1 MISTSKP
8 RKGWLALLCCWACA
22 FADAAQAQSLGLK
35 FAATDPDAATS
46 SLNPTDVAGVVP
58 TANWNN
64 LTGNIGTGVTG
75 LSYDNGGS
83 AVASTATVDW
93 TSPNTWRSTTG
104 NNSFPAGPDRV
115 LTAGYLDSNDTAAGG
130 VSITVNNLDAALR
143 SPAYDVYVYFVSDSG
158 ANRGG
163 AYTINDG
170 TVPQIKYGSTLANPT
185 MHVEDPG
192 TDADLSI
199 DGTYLRFQGLTGS
212 SFTLTS
218 NTTLTTPNGF
228 RAPVNAIQI
237 VGGSTPA
244 LHPSLVVNTVT
255 GAVALKNNLTT
266 PLSIDYYEI
275 SSAAGRLSTTGWQ
288 SLDDQNKDAGLAA
301 DFDNSGAVN
310 GTDLGSWKAAYG
322 TTAGGDADGDG
333 DSDGADF
340 LLWQRQVGQSAGPGD
355 SWDEAGGISSNLLVE
370 LFLNGQTTIAPGAQ
384 VAIGNAFTPG
394 AAGDL
399 VFRFGR
405 KGDPALAQGAV
416 EYVTTGPATAV
427 PEPMSLAVA
436 MVFAAVGAVTRGR
449 RRQPCSGPHGQ
460 GS

>member
-1 MISTSKP
+1 MNCTSM
-8 RKGWLALLCCWACA
+8 RRRGWLALLCGLACGLT
-22 FADAAQAQSLGLK
+22 DAAQAQSLGLK

-58 TANWNN
+58 AANWNN
-64 LTGNIGTGVTG
+64 LAGNAGTGAAG
-75 LSYDNGGS
+75 LFYNNAG
-83 AVASTATVDW
+83 APVASTATVDW
-93 TSPNTWRSTTG
+93 SSPNTWRSTTG
-104 NNSFPAGPDRV
+104 NNMFPAGPDRV
-115 LTAGYLDSNDTAAGG
+115 LTAGYLDSTNAADGG
-130 VSITVNNLDAALR
+130 VTVTVNNIDAVLR

-170 TVPQIKYGSTLANPT
+170 TVPQVKYGSTLANPT

-244 LHPSLVVNTVT
+244 LHPTLVVNTVT
-255 GAVALKNNLTT
+255 GAVVIRNVLPT
-266 PLSIDYYEI
+266 PLAIDYYEI
-275 SSAAGRLSTTGWQ
+275 SSAAGRLTTTGWN
-288 SLDDQNKDAGLAA
+288 SLDEQNLDAGLAA
-301 DFDNSGAVN
+301 DFNNSGGAVN
-310 GTDLGSWKAAYG
+310 GADLAAWKSAYG
-322 TTAGGDADGDG
+322 VNANGDADGDG

-340 LLWQRQVGQSAGPGD
+340 LAWQRQVGQSPGAGD

-370 LFLNGQTTIAPGAQ
+370 FFLNGQTTIPAGGQ
-384 VAIGNAFTPG
+384 ISLGNAFTPG
-394 AAGDL
+394 ASGDL

-405 KGDPALAQGAV
+405 KGDPTLAQGAV
-416 EYVTTGPATAV
+416 QYVTTGPATAV
-427 PEPMSLAVA
+427 PEPISLVVA
-436 MVFAAVGAVTRGR
+436 LIITAVGGVAQR
-449 RRQPCSGPHGQ
+449 RRR
-460 GS
+460 